1 MTANSKVS
9 TWMAVGR
16 RLVKLTQQP
25 FLHQQLAITY
35 QLQLLQ
41 LVNSN
46 PTHGNCVW
54 VLLICIV
61 AHELKPSTTRW
72 HCTSSNFLF
81 MWVSFFLLSELH
93 WFWINKNLYVSTAV
107 FVHIMDRQLRNTLSI
122 SCFEILQTESFCA
135 LYVYIIIRYPT
146 PMTVLYVTKIAVN
159 YAIDVIVCQQMSAH
173 YTSYFLLTTYGKLS
187 WTDYFNSQFTIS

>member
-1 MTANSKVS
+1 MSGDKHWQNRCSKPTPNWSFAQRNMQHCQRTTKQNVLGKVQVTRNDFWQMTANSKVN

-72 HCTSSNFLF
+72 HCTSSNFPF

-122 SCFEILQTESFCA
+122 SCFEISKLNPFVH
-135 LYVYIIIRYPT
+135 Y
-146 PMTVLYVTKIAVN
+146 
-159 YAIDVIVCQQMSAH
+159 MS
-173 YTSYFLLTTYGKLS
+173 TS
-187 WTDYFNSQFTIS
+187 